1 MSTFKALVTEDVKAN
16 RLLSL
21 SGGNGIPQISIT
33 EAGGIPD
40 FRSSGE
46 LEADTEVTVTLKNSP
61 VWDVEAGED
70 LSAGEYV
77 EVGEGGVLVASEEAG
92 IGYITEAVEAGE
104 VAQLVRQSGGGVQGP
119 PGPKGDPFTYDDFT
133 TEQLESLKG
142 DPGEDA
148 EPQFT
153 QAQVDALLALI
164 DDGEEVESQSLS
176 TLSNSQLKKKLDD
189 KGVNYAAKATKKEL
203 IDLLG
208 GE

>member
-21 SGGNGIPQISIT
+21 TGGNGVPQISIT
-33 EAGGIPD
+33 DPGGTSD

-46 LEADTEVTVTLKNSP
+46 LEAGTEVTVTLKNSP

-70 LSAGEYV
+70 LSAGQYV
-77 EVGEGGVLVASEEAG
+77 EVGEGGVIVASENAG
-92 IGYITEAVEAGE
+92 IGYIAEAVESGE
-104 VAQLVRQSGGGVQGP
+104 VAHLVRQSSGGTQGPRGPEGPQGP
-119 PGPKGDPFTYDDFT
+119 PGNDGK
-133 TEQLESLKG
+133 
-142 DPGEDA
+142 DA

-164 DDGEEVESQSLS
+164 DNGDEEVESQSLS

-189 KGVNYAAKATKKEL
+189 EGVNYAAKATKKEL

>member
-1 MSTFKALVTEDVKAN
+1 MSTFKALVTVDVKAN

-33 EAGGIPD
+33 EVGGIPD

-46 LEADTEVTVTLKNSP
+46 LEADSEVTVTLKNSP

-104 VAQLVRQSGGGVQGP
+104 VAQLVRQSGGAQGPRGPEGPQGP
-119 PGPKGDPFTYDDFT
+119 PGNDGK
-133 TEQLESLKG
+133 
-142 DPGEDA
+142 DA

-153 QAQVDALLALI
+153 QAQVEALLALI
-164 DDGEEVESQSLS
+164 DDDGEEVESQSLS

-189 KGVNYAAKATKKEL
+189 KGVNYTAKATKKEL